1 MKISIKVTS
10 DFICPWCRIADAR
23 LEKVLQ
29 TLPEDVEVEVDWL
42 PLELNPGMPLA
53 GMDRTAYRRAKFGSW
68 AYSHQLDEHTVEKGK
83 TDDVTFNYPAI
94 QRVPNTFA
102 AHRLTLFAGAGP
114 ARSLLVKRLFQA
126 YFEEGRDI
134 GDLDVLAEVAG
145 ECGMDKEAA
154 HNYLL
159 STAGEA
165 EVIQL
170 EDLARQGDIN
180 SVPTLDIAG
189 IRLTGAVPVDQL
201 RYYIMDAYR
210 NPIKTEGVRDDR

>member
-1 MKISIKVTS
+1 
-10 DFICPWCRIADAR
+10 
-23 LEKVLQ
+23 
-29 TLPEDVEVEVDWL
+29 
-42 PLELNPGMPLA
+42 
-53 GMDRTAYRRAKFGSW
+53 
-68 AYSHQLDEHTVEKGK
+68 
-83 TDDVTFNYPAI
+83 
-94 QRVPNTFA
+94 
-102 AHRLTLFAGAGP
+102 
-114 ARSLLVKRLFQA
+114 
-126 YFEEGRDI
+126 
-134 GDLDVLAEVAG
+134 
-145 ECGMDKEAA
+145 MDKEAA